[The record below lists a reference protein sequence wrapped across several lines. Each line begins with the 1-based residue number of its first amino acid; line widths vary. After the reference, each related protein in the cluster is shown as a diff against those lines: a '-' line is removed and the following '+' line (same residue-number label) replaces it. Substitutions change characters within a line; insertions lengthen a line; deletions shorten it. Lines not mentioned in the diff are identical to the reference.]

1 MGIVTIQ
8 IAVILIFANLAG
20 YGLSKLKQPF
30 VIGEIVAGIL
40 LGPSFLGRIS
50 PSVSRA
56 LFPENSLNTLTIL
69 SQIGLI
75 LFMFAIGA
83 ELELK
88 AVRKRI
94 GSLVFISQFSMII
107 PFALGLGAAY
117 FLYDQFAPHN
127 VAFLGFALFIGISMS
142 ITAFPVLARMVKER
156 GLSHTDIGITALTC
170 AAINDIV
177 AWCLLAAVVA
187 VVRKGSVVSSFHTI
201 LLCLCYVLV
210 MILVVRP
217 FLRRVLINST
227 KANVVGRGS
236 MAIIL
241 VLLLISSWV
250 TENIGIHSLFG
261 AFFAGLVLP
270 GGADFRKTII
280 KNIGH
285 LGMVLLLPLFFV
297 ISGLRTRV
305 ELMNDTHTLIV
316 GSLVILTAIAGKL
329 GGTALAARLARYSL
343 KDSLSI
349 GALMNTRGLMEL
361 IVLNIGYDLGVFS
374 SSMFT
379 IMVLMALISTI
390 VTFPILDLIERL
402 MPGPI
407 TTLHNNDQQRDKSD
421 VQLLREPGPS

>member
-1 MGIVTIQ
+1 MKNISMDSLLGTVILQ
-8 IAVILIFANLAG
+8 IAVILIFANLIG
-20 YGLSKLKQPF
+20 YGLSKIKQPF

-50 PSVSRA
+50 PSVSMA
-56 LFPENSLNTLTIL
+56 LFPENSLNILTIL

-83 ELELK
+83 ELDLQ
-88 AVRKRI
+88 AMRRRL
-94 GSLVFISQFSMII
+94 GSVIFISQFSMIV
-107 PFALGLGAAY
+107 PFAMGLGTAY
-117 FLYDQFAPHN
+117 FLYDEFAPHN
-127 VAFLGFALFIGISMS
+127 VPFLGFALFIGISMS

-156 GLSHTDIGITALTC
+156 GISHTNIGITALTC

-177 AWCLLAAVVA
+177 AWCLLAVVVA
-187 VVRKGSVVSSFHTI
+187 VVRKGSVISSFHTI
-201 LLCLCYVLV
+201 LLCLFYVLV
-210 MILVVRP
+210 MLLVVRP
-217 FLRRVLINST
+217 ILRRAFRNPA
-227 KANVVGRGS
+227 KANVVGSGS
-236 MAIIL
+236 MVITL
-241 VLLLISSWV
+241 VLLFLSSWL
-250 TENIGIHSLFG
+250 TEGIGIHALFG

-270 GGADFRKTII
+270 GDVEFRKTII
-280 KNIGH
+280 KNIGN

-297 ISGLRTRV
+297 ISGLRTRM
-305 ELMNDTHTLIV
+305 ESLNDTHMLII
-316 GSLVILTAIAGKL
+316 GSIVILMAIAGKL

-390 VTFPILDLIERL
+390 LTFPILDLIDRL
-402 MPGPI
+402 MPGI
-407 TTLHNNDQQRDKSD
+407 QKR
-421 VQLLREPGPS
+421 

>member
-1 MGIVTIQ
+1 MKNLGIDNLLGIVIIQ
-8 IAVILIFANLAG
+8 IAVILIFANLIG
-20 YGLSKLKQPF
+20 YGLSKIKQPF

-56 LFPENSLNTLTIL
+56 LFPENSLNILMIL

-83 ELELK
+83 ELDLK
-88 AVRKRI
+88 AVQKRL
-94 GSLVFISQFSMII
+94 GSLIFISQFSMVV
-107 PFALGLGAAY
+107 PFAMGLGAAY
-117 FLYDQFAPHN
+117 FLYNNFAPHN
-127 VAFLGFALFIGISMS
+127 VPFLGFALFIGISMS

-156 GLSHTDIGITALTC
+156 GLSHTNVGITALSC
-170 AAINDIV
+170 AGINDIV

-187 VVRKGSVVSSFHTI
+187 IVRKGSVVSSFHTI
-201 LLCLCYVLV
+201 LWCLCYVLV
-210 MILVVRP
+210 MMLVVRP
-217 FLRRVLINST
+217 VLRVLINSA
-227 KANVVGRGS
+227 KGNAAGRGS

-250 TENIGIHSLFG
+250 TESIGIHSLFG

-270 GGADFRKTII
+270 GNADFRKTII
-280 KNIGH
+280 NNIGH

-297 ISGLRTRV
+297 ISGLRTRI
-305 ELMNDTHTLIV
+305 ELMTDTHTLII
-316 GSLVILTAIAGKL
+316 GSIVILTAIAGKL
-329 GGTALAARLARYSL
+329 GGTALAARLARFSL

-374 SSMFT
+374 LSMFT
-379 IMVLMALISTI
+379 IMVLMALISTMM
-390 VTFPILDLIERL
+390 TFPLLDLIARL
-402 MPGPI
+402 MPEDAKKLD
-407 TTLHNNDQQRDKSD
+407 TLSVN
-421 VQLLREPGPS
+421 EPV

>member
-1 MGIVTIQ
+1 MDSLLEIVIIQ
-8 IAVILIFANLAG
+8 IAVILIFANLIG
-20 YGLSKLKQPF
+20 YGLSKIKQPF

-56 LFPENSLNTLTIL
+56 LFPENSLNILMIL

-83 ELELK
+83 ELDLK
-88 AVRKRI
+88 AVRKRL
-94 GSLVFISQFSMII
+94 GSLIFISQFSMVV
-107 PFALGLGAAY
+107 PFAMGIGAAY
-117 FLYDQFAPHN
+117 FLYDKFAPHN
-127 VAFLGFALFIGISMS
+127 VPFLGFALFIGISMS

-156 GLSHTDIGITALTC
+156 GLSHTNVGITALSC
-170 AAINDIV
+170 AGINDIV

-187 VVRKGSVVSSFHTI
+187 IVRKGSVVSSFHTI
-201 LLCLCYVLV
+201 LWCLCYVLV
-210 MILVVRP
+210 MMLVVRP
-217 FLRRVLINST
+217 VLRVLINSA
-227 KANVVGRGS
+227 KGNPAGRGS

-250 TENIGIHSLFG
+250 TESIGIHSLFG

-270 GGADFRKTII
+270 GNADFRKTII
-280 KNIGH
+280 NNIGH

-297 ISGLRTRV
+297 ISGLRTRI
-305 ELMNDTHTLIV
+305 ELINDTHTLII
-316 GSLVILTAIAGKL
+316 GSIVILTAIAGKL
-329 GGTALAARLARYSL
+329 GGTALAARLTRYSL

-374 SSMFT
+374 LSMFT
-379 IMVLMALISTI
+379 IMVLMALISTMM
-390 VTFPILDLIERL
+390 TFPLLDLIARL
-402 MPGPI
+402 LPEDAKKLDTI
-407 TTLHNNDQQRDKSD
+407 SVN
-421 VQLLREPGPS
+421 EPV

>member
-1 MGIVTIQ
+1 MKDFSIDSLLGTVIIQ
-8 IAVILIFANLAG
+8 IVVILIFANLIG
-20 YGLSKLKQPF
+20 YGLSKIKQPF

-50 PSVSRA
+50 PSVSRT

-88 AVRKRI
+88 AVRKRL
-94 GSLVFISQFSMII
+94 GSLIFISQLSMIV
-107 PFALGLGAAY
+107 PFAMGLGAAY
-117 FLYDQFAPHN
+117 FLYDQFAPPH
-127 VAFLGFALFIGISMS
+127 VPFLGFALFIGISMS

-156 GLSHTDIGITALTC
+156 GFSHTTIGITALTC

-187 VVRKGSVVSSFHTI
+187 VVRNGSVVSSFHTI

-217 FLRRVLINST
+217 VLRKAFKNSA
-227 KANVVGRGS
+227 KANVVGRSS
-236 MAIIL
+236 MVIIL
-241 VLLLISSWV
+241 ILLFISSWV
-250 TENIGIHSLFG
+250 TESIGIHSLFG

-270 GGADFRKTII
+270 GDADFRKTII
-280 KNIGH
+280 KNIGN

-297 ISGLRTRV
+297 ISGLRTRI
-305 ELMNDTHTLIV
+305 ESLNDTHTLIIA
-316 GSLVILTAIAGKL
+316 SIVIVTAIAGKL
-329 GGTALAARLARYSL
+329 GGTAVAARLARYSL

-374 SSMFT
+374 SGMFT

-390 VTFPILDLIERL
+390 MTFPILDFIERL
-402 MPGPI
+402 MPANF
-407 TTLHNNDQQRDKSD
+407 T
-421 VQLLREPGPS
+421 

>member
-1 MGIVTIQ
+1 MKNFGFGSLLEIVIIQ
-8 IAVILIFANLAG
+8 IAVILIFANLIG
-20 YGLSKLKQPF
+20 YGLSKIKQPF
-30 VIGEIVAGIL
+30 VIGEIIAGIL

-56 LFPENSLNTLTIL
+56 LFPENSLTILMIL

-75 LFMFAIGA
+75 LFMFVIGA
-83 ELELK
+83 ELDLK
-88 AVRKRI
+88 AVRKRLGGLI
-94 GSLVFISQFSMII
+94 FISQFSMVV
-107 PFALGLGAAY
+107 PFAMGLGVAY
-117 FLYDQFAPHN
+117 FLYDRFAPPN
-127 VAFLGFALFIGISMS
+127 VPFIGFALFMGISMS

-156 GLSHTDIGITALTC
+156 GISHTNMGITALTC

-177 AWCLLAAVVA
+177 AWCLLAVVVA

-210 MILVVRP
+210 MLVIVRP
-217 FLRRVLINST
+217 VLRKVLVNSAR
-227 KANVVGRGS
+227 ANVISRGS

-250 TENIGIHSLFG
+250 TESIGIHSLFG
-261 AFFAGLVLP
+261 AFFAGMVLP
-270 GGADFRKTII
+270 GDAEFRKTII

-285 LGMVLLLPLFFV
+285 LATVLLLPLFFV
-297 ISGLRTRV
+297 ISGLRTRIDF
-305 ELMNDTHTLIV
+305 LNDTHTLMI

-374 SSMFT
+374 SGMFT

-390 VTFPILDLIERL
+390 ITFPLLDLIEML
-402 MPGPI
+402 MPEKARK
-407 TTLHNNDQQRDKSD
+407 LD
-421 VQLLREPGPS
+421 VIPVNEPG

>member
-1 MGIVTIQ
+1 MKNFSIDSLLATVIIQ
-8 IAVILIFANLAG
+8 IAVILIFANLIG
-20 YGLSKLKQPF
+20 YGLSKIKQPF

-50 PSVSRA
+50 PSVSKT
-56 LFPENSLNTLTIL
+56 LFPENSLNTLAIL

-88 AVRKRI
+88 AVRKRL
-94 GSLVFISQFSMII
+94 GSLIFISQFSMIV
-107 PFALGLGAAY
+107 PFAMGLGAAY

-127 VAFLGFALFIGISMS
+127 VPFLGFALFIGISMS

-156 GLSHTDIGITALTC
+156 GLSHTTIGITALTC

-177 AWCLLAAVVA
+177 AWCLLAVVVA
-187 VVRKGSVVSSFHTI
+187 VVRNGSVVSSFHTI

-217 FLRRVLINST
+217 VLRKAFKNSA
-227 KANVVGRGS
+227 KANVVGRSS
-236 MAIIL
+236 MVIIL
-241 VLLLISSWV
+241 ILLFLSSWV
-250 TENIGIHSLFG
+250 TESIGIHSLFG

-270 GGADFRKTII
+270 GDADFRKTII
-280 KNIGH
+280 KNIGN
-285 LGMVLLLPLFFV
+285 LGVVLLLPLFFV
-297 ISGLRTRV
+297 ISGLRTRI
-305 ELMNDTHTLIV
+305 ESLNDTHTLII
-316 GSLVILTAIAGKL
+316 GSMVILTAIAGKL

-374 SSMFT
+374 SGMFT

-390 VTFPILDLIERL
+390 ITFPILDFIEKL
-402 MPGPI
+402 MPANF
-407 TTLHNNDQQRDKSD
+407 T
-421 VQLLREPGPS
+421 

>member
-1 MGIVTIQ
+1 VINDRKNGKKMKDVSVDSLLGIVIIQ
-8 IAVILIFANLAG
+8 IAVILIFVNLIG
-20 YGLSKLKQPF
+20 YGLSRIKQPF

-50 PSVSRA
+50 PSVSKA
-56 LFPENSLNTLTIL
+56 LFPENSLNILMIL

-75 LFMFAIGA
+75 LFMFGIGA
-83 ELELK
+83 ELDLK
-88 AVRKRI
+88 VVQKRI
-94 GSLVFISQFSMII
+94 GSVIFISQFSMIV
-107 PFALGLGAAY
+107 PFAMGLGVAY

-127 VAFLGFALFIGISMS
+127 VPFLGFALFIGISMS

-156 GLSHTDIGITALTC
+156 GLSHTNVGVTALTC

-201 LLCLCYVLV
+201 LLCVCYVLV
-210 MILVVRP
+210 MVLVVRP
-217 FLRRVLINST
+217 ILRALINSA
-227 KANVVGRGS
+227 KANAVGRGS
-236 MAIIL
+236 MASIL
-241 VLLLISSWV
+241 ILLLVSSWV
-250 TENIGIHSLFG
+250 TEKIGIHSLFG

-270 GGADFRKTII
+270 GNADFRKTII
-280 KNIGH
+280 NNIGH

-297 ISGLRTRV
+297 ISGLRTRI
-305 ELMNDTHTLIV
+305 ELMNDTHTLII
-316 GSLVILTAIAGKL
+316 GSIVILTAITGKL

-374 SSMFT
+374 SGMFT
-379 IMVLMALISTI
+379 IMVLMALVSTI
-390 VTFPILDLIERL
+390 MTFPLLDLIERL
-402 MPGPI
+402 YI
-407 TTLHNNDQQRDKSD
+407 K
-421 VQLLREPGPS
+421 